1 MAERRPHPA
10 AGRPLRSSGT
20 KSSGTKSTGSKSTGT
35 RSSVTSSGT
44 KSSGTRSSHPRGE
57 RAGGT
62 QPRTHRSHAAAGRT
76 LRDGSPAPRP
86 AATSK
91 PRRRALRIP
100 LASGSRRLHVV
111 LIMLA
116 MGLSLCAGRL
126 LQLQGFDSSAY
137 AAESAAALT
146 TKLPLLPSRGEIT
159 DRNGTVL
166 AATEPAVAVTA
177 DPTLTGKRPY
187 EFASVIAP
195 QLDMTVGE
203 LIPLLTQP
211 NTHFVYLKKKVP
223 AMTYTR
229 MAAALAEKNLYG
241 VFRESDP
248 IRTYPTGS
256 LVGPIVGFV
265 GGDGTGKAGLESEL
279 NTQLAGVEGQEE
291 YESAPNGSKIPLGN
305 SKITPAQNG
314 SDYQLSLDS
323 ELQWVAQRR
332 VAQQVAKTDA
342 DFGFAL
348 TVNIKTGEILAMAQA
363 PTYDSSDPKSS
374 LKKNHNLQAVT
385 APYEPGSVEKI
396 LTSAALIESGTVDE
410 NTRLEVPNRLTSG
423 PYQIKDHFEHK
434 DLRLNMRGVIAK
446 SSNIGTTMLARQMP
460 TEELH
465 GYLAKFGLGQPTGI
479 ELPGEDAGYL
489 PGADMQ
495 GLTRDRIAFG
505 QGLTVTGVQEIA
517 AIAGLVNGGVYNPPT
532 ILKAA
537 NDSDGKPVALPV
549 KDSRRI
555 VSDETSAHIRD
566 LMRAVVDNSGKGKY
580 SLRLD
585 GYTSGGKTGTA
596 QRGTAKGYHG
606 YITSYIGFAPLDDPQ
621 IMTYVVINNP
631 KKGDQT
637 GTQVAGPA
645 YKDIMQYALPRYSV
659 EPTKK
664 YVLKPK
670 KISW

>member
-10 AGRPLRSSGT
+10 SRRPLRSEAT
-20 KSSGTKSTGSKSTGT
+20 TTTA
-35 RSSVTSSGT
+35 RTS
-44 KSSGTRSSHPRGE
+44 RA
-57 RAGGT
+57 RAGDSRSGSAKQT
-62 QPRTHRSHAAAGRT
+62 TTRTHRSHVAAGRA
-76 LRDGSPAPRP
+76 LRGSDPGRPRS
-86 AATSK
+86 ARKSSRATGRK
-91 PRRRALRIP
+91 KVRRIP
-100 LASGSRRLHVV
+100 LANGARRLHVV

-146 TKLPLLPSRGEIT
+146 QKLPLLPSRGDIT

-177 DPTLTGKRPY
+177 DPFLTGKRPY

-195 QLDMTVGE
+195 HLEMTVGE
-203 LIPLLTQP
+203 LIPLLTKP

-229 MAAALAEKNLYG
+229 MAAALAEQNLYG

-265 GGDGTGKAGLESEL
+265 GGDGAGKAGLESKL
-279 NTQLAGVEGQEE
+279 NTQLAGVEGQEV

-314 SDYQLSLDS
+314 HDYQLTLDS

-332 VAQQVAKTDA
+332 VAQQVAKTNA
-342 DFGFAL
+342 DFGFAITMNL
-348 TVNIKTGEILAMAQA
+348 KTGEVLALAQA

-374 LKKNHNLQAVT
+374 LKKNRNLQAVT
-385 APYEPGSVEKI
+385 APYEPGSVQKI
-396 LTSAALIESGTVDE
+396 LTSAALIDSGTVDE
-410 NTRLEVPNRLTSG
+410 NTRLRIPNRLTSG

-434 DLRLNMRGVIAK
+434 ELKLNMRGVIAR
-446 SSNIGTTMLARQMP
+446 SSNIGTAMLSRQMP
-460 TEELH
+460 IDQLH
-465 GYLAKFGLGQPTGI
+465 DYLAAFGLGSQTGI
-479 ELPGEDAGYL
+479 ELPGEDRGIL

-495 GLTRDRIAFG
+495 GLTRDRVAFG
-505 QGLTVTGVQEIA
+505 QGLTVTGIQEIS
-517 AIAGLVNGGVYNPPT
+517 AIAGLVNDGIYNQPT
-532 ILKAA
+532 IIKSAT
-537 NDSDGKPVALPV
+537 DSDGKQVALPV
-549 KDSRRI
+549 KQPRRI
-555 VSDETSAHIRD
+555 VSSETSAQIRD
-566 LMRAVVDNSGKGKY
+566 LMRAVVDNSGENTD
-580 SLRLD
+580 LRLD
-585 GYTSGGKTGTA
+585 GYASGGKTGTA
-596 QRGTAKGYHG
+596 QRGTRTGYKG
-606 YITSYIGFAPLDDPQ
+606 YITSYIGYAPLNDPQ
-621 IMTYVVINNP
+621 IITYVVINNP
-631 KKGDQT
+631 TKGNPT
-637 GTQVAGPA
+637 GTQVAAPV
-645 YKDIMQYALPRYSV
+645 YHDLMQYALPRYSV

-664 YVLKPK
+664 SVLKPK